1 MHLTINIA
9 FFGTILILLYIVIDL
24 IRNKGRNL
32 LRKFIF
38 YTFMFYFVYVLQLTM
53 GGITIPPL
61 EARMIKVQWIPF
73 FFVNDWVMHY
83 QANGLDFFFWN
94 SVKLTFYN
102 LIMIVPFGVYLALLF
117 QVKQISKAALMIV
130 ILSLAIE
137 VFQLIL
143 SYFGVIWARG
153 FDVDDILLNTF
164 GGVIGFMCMRVA
176 MRFRRRIQHK
186 Y

>member
-1 MHLTINIA
+1 ML
-9 FFGTILILLYIVIDL
+9 
-24 IRNKGRNL
+24 
-32 LRKFIF
+32 
-38 YTFMFYFVYVLQLTM
+38 
-53 GGITIPPL
+53 
-61 EARMIKVQWIPF
+61 
-73 FFVNDWVMHY
+73 
-83 QANGLDFFFWN
+83 
-94 SVKLTFYN
+94 
-102 LIMIVPFGVYLALLF
+102 VPFGVYLALLF

-130 ILSLAIE
+130 ILNLAIE

-164 GGVIGFMCMRVA
+164 GGVIGFMCMQVA